1 MSRVIINTSS
11 ALGHSRKVDA
21 GLRHVSSSSKSEVEN
36 RELDL

>member
-1 MSRVIINTSS
+1 MSRVFRFGSFSEI
-11 ALGHSRKVDA
+11 DA